1 VVVGN
6 MASANDAINAAVAA
20 PNRIDAVELQL
31 TGIAQQL
38 QLLLGGGGGA
48 GGGGPGGGGGAG
60 GGDASQRRRIDT
72 SCLEKLHG
80 DASLAQFRSWRNR
93 WNDFCHLN
101 QLNAYPVNEQMA
113 AFRMAL
119 DPAMQQVVEVALGIL
134 PTSPLSPSD
143 VIDRIT
149 DHVRSKRNI
158 ALDRVAFDECRQHTS
173 ESFDDFYIR
182 LRTLANAADM
192 CAACLDSLMA
202 TRIMAGI
209 RDTETRRK
217 LLALSPF
224 PTGQQAINI
233 CRSDKSAKA
242 SEKSLNHP
250 PSVAQLHSKSQRPDT
265 ASDNH
270 RCGSCGQSAHRAND
284 PCPATG
290 KQCHRCGGM
299 NHFSPCCSKNRKPEK
314 TEGAGA
320 GGGSSGGHGNVGTS
334 SSGTNSRGDAGSSR
348 PRSHMQRVVIATS
361 VQNVVVLLQP
371 SLYSAVIRMGRLQ

>member
-1 VVVGN
+1 
-6 MASANDAINAAVAA
+6 MASASDAMDAAVAA
-20 PNRIDAVELQL
+20 ANRIDAVEQLQTQMSAQL

-48 GGGGPGGGGGAG
+48 GGGVAGGGGAGGGGSGGGGAGGGGAGGGGAGGGGAGGGGGGAG
-60 GGDASQRRRIDT
+60 GGGAPQRRRIDT

-80 DASLAQFRSWRNR
+80 DASLAQLRSWRNR

-101 QLNAYPVNEQMA
+101 QMNAYPVNEQMA

-143 VIDRIT
+143 VIDCIT

-158 ALDRVAFDECRQHTS
+158 ALDRMAFDECRQHTS
-173 ESFDDFYIR
+173 ESFDDFYIH
-182 LRTLANAADM
+182 LRTLADAADM
-192 CAACLDSLMA
+192 CAACLDSRMA

-233 CRSDKSAKA
+233 CR
-242 SEKSLNHP
+242 
-250 PSVAQLHSKSQRPDT
+250 
-265 ASDNH
+265 
-270 RCGSCGQSAHRAND
+270 
-284 PCPATG
+284 
-290 KQCHRCGGM
+290 
-299 NHFSPCCSKNRKPEK
+299 
-314 TEGAGA
+314 
-320 GGGSSGGHGNVGTS
+320 
-334 SSGTNSRGDAGSSR
+334 
-348 PRSHMQRVVIATS
+348 
-361 VQNVVVLLQP
+361 
-371 SLYSAVIRMGRLQ
+371 

>member
-1 VVVGN
+1 
-6 MASANDAINAAVAA
+6 MASASDAMDAAVAA
-20 PNRIDAVELQL
+20 ANRIDAVEQLQTQMSAQL

-48 GGGGPGGGGGAG
+48 GGGVAGGGVAGGGGAGGGGSGGGGAGGGGAGGGGAGGGGAGGGGGGAG
-60 GGDASQRRRIDT
+60 GGGAPQRRRIDT

-80 DASLAQFRSWRNR
+80 DASLAQLRSWRNR

-101 QLNAYPVNEQMA
+101 QMNAYPVNEQMA

-143 VIDRIT
+143 VIDCIT

-158 ALDRVAFDECRQHTS
+158 ALDRMAFDECRQHTS
-173 ESFDDFYIR
+173 ESFDDFYIH
-182 LRTLANAADM
+182 LRTLADAADM
-192 CAACLDSLMA
+192 CAACLDSRMA

-233 CRSDKSAKA
+233 CR
-242 SEKSLNHP
+242 
-250 PSVAQLHSKSQRPDT
+250 
-265 ASDNH
+265 
-270 RCGSCGQSAHRAND
+270 
-284 PCPATG
+284 
-290 KQCHRCGGM
+290 
-299 NHFSPCCSKNRKPEK
+299 
-314 TEGAGA
+314 
-320 GGGSSGGHGNVGTS
+320 
-334 SSGTNSRGDAGSSR
+334 
-348 PRSHMQRVVIATS
+348 
-361 VQNVVVLLQP
+361 
-371 SLYSAVIRMGRLQ
+371 

>member
-1 VVVGN
+1 
-6 MASANDAINAAVAA
+6 MASASDAMDAAVAA
-20 PNRIDAVELQL
+20 ANRIDAVEQLQTQMSAQL

-48 GGGGPGGGGGAG
+48 GGGGAGGGGAG
-60 GGDASQRRRIDT
+60 GVGAGGGGGGTGGGGAPQRRRIDT

-80 DASLAQFRSWRNR
+80 DASLAQLRSWRNR

-101 QLNAYPVNEQMA
+101 QMNAYPVNEQMA

-182 LRTLANAADM
+182 LRTLADAADM
-192 CAACLDSLMA
+192 CAACLDSRMA

-233 CRSDKSAKA
+233 CR
-242 SEKSLNHP
+242 
-250 PSVAQLHSKSQRPDT
+250 
-265 ASDNH
+265 
-270 RCGSCGQSAHRAND
+270 
-284 PCPATG
+284 
-290 KQCHRCGGM
+290 
-299 NHFSPCCSKNRKPEK
+299 
-314 TEGAGA
+314 
-320 GGGSSGGHGNVGTS
+320 
-334 SSGTNSRGDAGSSR
+334 
-348 PRSHMQRVVIATS
+348 
-361 VQNVVVLLQP
+361 
-371 SLYSAVIRMGRLQ
+371 

>member
-1 VVVGN
+1 VVVSN
-6 MASANDAINAAVAA
+6 MASANDAMDAVVAA
-20 PNRIDAVELQL
+20 ANRIDAVELQF

-48 GGGGPGGGGGAG
+48 GGGDPGGGAG
-60 GGDASQRRRIDT
+60 GGGASERRRIDT

-80 DASLAQFRSWRNR
+80 DASLAQLRSWRNR
-93 WNDFCHLN
+93 WNDFCHFN

-182 LRTLANAADM
+182 LGTLADAADM
-192 CAACLDSLMA
+192 CAACLDSRMA

-217 LLALSPF
+217 LLALIHF
-224 PTGQQAINI
+224 
-233 CRSDKSAKA
+233 
-242 SEKSLNHP
+242 
-250 PSVAQLHSKSQRPDT
+250 RP
-265 ASDNH
+265 
-270 RCGSCGQSAHRAND
+270 
-284 PCPATG
+284 
-290 KQCHRCGGM
+290 
-299 NHFSPCCSKNRKPEK
+299 
-314 TEGAGA
+314 
-320 GGGSSGGHGNVGTS
+320 V
-334 SSGTNSRGDAGSSR
+334 SR
-348 PRSHMQRVVIATS
+348 PSTSAVATS
-361 VQNVVVLLQP
+361 QLRPVRN
-371 SLYSAVIRMGRLQ
+371 R